1 MRARRPPK
9 DNARYRRG
17 WRIRYQGFGEH
28 GEEALRRLA
37 AVDPGHARAICEF
50 IFGTVWSRPHLSL
63 KTRELIVLGV
73 ATALDKPNEVEL
85 HARAALRR
93 GATRKEIVET
103 IVQVAPYAGFP
114 VTNHGL
120 LAAQRAFDAA
130 ERERDAR
137 PSHGRPRRGR
147 PRA

>member
-1 MRARRPPK
+1 
-9 DNARYRRG
+9 
-17 WRIRYQGFGEH
+17 
-28 GEEALRRLA
+28 
-37 AVDPGHARAICEF
+37 
-50 IFGTVWSRPHLSL
+50 VWSRSHLDL

-120 LAAQRAFDAA
+120 LAPQRAFDVAD
-130 ERERDAR
+130 RERKAQGSR
-137 PSHGRPRRGR
+137 RSARRGR
-147 PRA
+147 APE